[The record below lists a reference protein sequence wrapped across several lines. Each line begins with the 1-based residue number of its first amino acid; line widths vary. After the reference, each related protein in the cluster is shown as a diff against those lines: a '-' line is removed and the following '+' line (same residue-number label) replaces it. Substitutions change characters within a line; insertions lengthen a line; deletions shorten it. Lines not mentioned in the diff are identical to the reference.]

1 MVRRSS
7 ELAGLPFSST
17 EDVRAYGR
25 ECDRLLGDIAA
36 DIECRGH
43 EIRGKVIALLKQ
55 AAKEGVGDGK
65 QKGMKAAR
73 ISIGYVQAA
82 ISVRIARHGVR
93 VVYATMEKIIGPELR
108 GLRDRKYGKGK
119 YKAADEPLDV

>member
-7 ELAGLPFSST
+7 DLAALPFSST

-25 ECDRLLGDIAA
+25 ACDRLLGDVAA

-43 EIRGKVIALLKQ
+43 EIRGKVIALLKE
-55 AAKEGVGDGK
+55 AAKAGIGDGK
-65 QKGMKAAR
+65 QKSMKAAR

-93 VVYATMEKIIGPELR
+93 VVYATMEKIIGAELR
-108 GLRDRKYGKGK
+108 GLRDKKYGKGNHK
-119 YKAADEPLDV
+119 SVDEPLDV